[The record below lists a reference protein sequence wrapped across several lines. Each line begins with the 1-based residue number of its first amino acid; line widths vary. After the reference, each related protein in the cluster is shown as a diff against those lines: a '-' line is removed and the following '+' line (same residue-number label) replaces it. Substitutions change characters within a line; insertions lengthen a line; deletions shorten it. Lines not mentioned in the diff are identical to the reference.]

1 MGLIPA
7 RRPKD
12 AAPTGD
18 LSARLASV
26 RRRSAAVVADPVTE
40 EVDPKARAVAVLDAC
55 LSVVSD
61 ASRIMREAAAQ
72 VIEAASEADEA
83 PRALLAERYD
93 DARSR
98 IDAMQAGMPDDARLL
113 LGDEA
118 PALDVPLRGATYAV
132 APFPLGTG
140 EGGLDLPAPED
151 GFASHQEV
159 AETLRRVELALERLS
174 RVRAIYAADRAFLSG
189 EN

>member
-7 RRPKD
+7 RRPKE

-18 LSARLASV
+18 LSTRLASV
-26 RRRSAAVVADPVTE
+26 RRRSSAVIAEAVIDEPDPR
-40 EVDPKARAVAVLDAC
+40 AQAVAMLDAC
-55 LSVVSD
+55 LAVARE
-61 ASRIMREAAAQ
+61 ASGVMREAAAH
-72 VIEAASEADEA
+72 VIEAAGEADEA

-93 DARSR
+93 DARGR
-98 IDAMQAGMPDDARLL
+98 IDAMRADMPDDARTL
-113 LGDEA
+113 LGEEA
-118 PALDVPLRGATYAV
+118 AVLDVPLRGAVYAV

-140 EGGLDLPAPED
+140 EAGLDLPPPED

-174 RVRAIYAADRAFLSG
+174 RVRAVYAADRAFLSG
-189 EN
+189 EG